1 MSIADHFEPAPD
13 AGFVRSYDSRTA
25 RRQFQISVALILVL
39 SLAAFTLGFVLRF
52 DDPAGQTSPTPATH
66 SVSFAG
72 GDPSVTRC

>member
-1 MSIADHFEPAPD
+1 MSIADHFDPAPD

-52 DDPAGQTSPTPATH
+52 DDPSEQTNPAPNTH
-66 SVSFAG
+66 PVSFAAANSG
-72 GDPSVTRC
+72 AAA